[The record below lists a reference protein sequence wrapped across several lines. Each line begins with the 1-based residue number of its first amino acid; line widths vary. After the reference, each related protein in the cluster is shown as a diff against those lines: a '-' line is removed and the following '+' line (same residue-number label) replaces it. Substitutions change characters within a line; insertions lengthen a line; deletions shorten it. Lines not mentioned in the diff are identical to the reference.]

1 MSVTN
6 LKSNSMQTQCQMS
19 SGLKTEIDKFKME
32 YSDNAPP
39 VFTSKLKSVD
49 ALEGQKA
56 ELAVKVIGYPKPEI

>member
-1 MSVTN
+1 
-6 LKSNSMQTQCQMS
+6 MS